1 MGSEGLV
8 IIFLTTTMPIKM
20 TRIDVAKAI
29 KNFKPYTTSNKWT
42 HNNNFPIGDCHRRD
56 LEQESAKDYYV
67 GRGLVSEVDFTMF
80 EDNIPYGEYG
90 IHTITSIRIL
100 LLLIFFDQLFVV
112 FQITFILLE
121 KSRIDH
127 FDYFLCKIVA

>member
-1 MGSEGLV
+1 MKKYIIIEADTNDGDYIREKNLV
-8 IIFLTTTMPIKM
+8 NEQEIEAIKK
-20 TRIDVAKAI
+20 VAKAI

-90 IHTITSIRIL
+90 IHTITNID
-100 LLLIFFDQLFVV
+100 LLIVQEEEN
-112 FQITFILLE
+112 LL
-121 KSRIDH
+121 
-127 FDYFLCKIVA
+127 